1 MSIVYKIKRFARA
14 DYEGLSE
21 AQKVALR
28 KERDKL
34 AQKLA
39 KKRSANNKALL
50 ESGKDRLINR
60 QSAEHQRFVN
70 EGLLRDHR
78 VSKDSMGQITT
89 SNIFGRK
96 KTHSN
101 ENIQN
106 MMNKS
111 NGFIWEKGS
120 RKDAHSESIKDAKNK
135 AAEARN
141 RILNGKEIN
150 KPVSTES
157 SKPASS
163 TSSASN
169 SSKSGGF
176 TKKTR
181 PASNRTFKM
190 GRAAKIA
197 GGVAAAGA
205 LGYGAYK
212 TLKKDK

>member
-14 DYEGLSE
+14 DYEGLNE
-21 AQKVALR
+21 AQKAALR
-28 KERDKL
+28 EERNKL
-34 AQKLA
+34 AQELA
-39 KKRSANNKALL
+39 KKRNANNKALL
-50 ESGKDRLINR
+50 ESGKERLINR

-78 VSKDSMGQITT
+78 VSKDAMGQITT
-89 SNIFGRK
+89 SNVFGRK

-101 ENIQN
+101 ANIQD

-111 NGFIWEKGS
+111 NGFIWEKGD
-120 RKDAHSESIKDAKNK
+120 RRDAHSESIKNARSK

-141 RILNGKEIN
+141 RILNGN
-150 KPVSTES
+150 NSVSTRP
-157 SKPASS
+157 SKSTAY

-176 TKKTR
+176 TKK
-181 PASNRTFKM
+181 SSIQNRRFKM
-190 GRAAKIA
+190 GRAARIA

-212 TLKKDK
+212 ALKDDE